1 MENKL
6 KICYNIIPKDGDT
19 MIKVDLIT
27 GILGSGKTTFIKLY
41 AQYQKRMGRRIAI
54 IENDFGAV
62 NVDMMLLQELEDENC
77 TLEMIAGGGDP
88 DCHKRRFKTK
98 LITLGMQGIDRVI
111 VEPSGIFDMDE
122 FFDTL
127 REEPL
132 ERWYEAGSVLTVVDG
147 ELEDEL
153 SSQME
158 FLLASQASYS
168 GKLIISKLKDNFDSK
183 CVDKIITHI
192 NKSLE
197 AISCE
202 RRINTGDVLAKG
214 WDSLTDKDFEVLEG
228 CGKTLAEYVK
238 LYSVDI
244 IRSSTHYIMHVQIPE
259 ALLVPTINSIIGD
272 EACGK
277 IYRIKGFVQ
286 NTNGWVEVNATR
298 EKTVVSPIDRGQE
311 IFIVI
316 GDNVNLK
323 KVDEKLSAVN
333 TSEKYISV

>member
-1 MENKL
+1 
-6 KICYNIIPKDGDT
+6 

-41 AQYQKRMGRRIAI
+41 AQYQKRMGRKIAI

-127 REEPL
+127 RESPL
-132 ERWYEAGSVLTVVDG
+132 ERWYEAGSILTVVDG
-147 ELEDEL
+147 ELEDKL
-153 SSQME
+153 SSRME
-158 FLLASQASYS
+158 FLLASQAAYS
-168 GKLIISKLKDNFDSK
+168 GKLIISKLKEGFDDK
-183 CVDKIITHI
+183 QVDIIINHI

-197 AISCE
+197 VISCE
-202 RRINTGDVLAKG
+202 RRITAEDVLAKN
-214 WDSLTDKDFEVLEG
+214 WSSLTDKDFELLEAS
-228 CGKTLAEYVK
+228 GKVLAEYVK
-238 LYSVDI
+238 LYSVDN
-244 IRSSTHYIMHVQIPE
+244 IRSSTRYIMHVQIPKD
-259 ALLVPTINSIIGD
+259 LLVPTINDIIGD

-286 NTNGWVEVNATR
+286 TDGGWLEINATR
-298 EKTVVSPIDRGQE
+298 EKTVVLPIDRGQE

-316 GDNVNLK
+316 GDNVNLSK
-323 KVDEKLSAVN
+323 IDEKLKAVN